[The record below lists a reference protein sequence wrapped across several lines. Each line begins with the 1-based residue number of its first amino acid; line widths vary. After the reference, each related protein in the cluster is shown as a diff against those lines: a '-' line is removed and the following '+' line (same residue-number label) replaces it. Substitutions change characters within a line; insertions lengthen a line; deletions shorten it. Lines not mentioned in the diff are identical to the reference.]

1 LGSQTLESSIMDTRK
16 DYSQQRKAGSKTKTY
31 SVDEKCSDACGSVMQ
46 ILKSGRRRETI
57 VSIKG

>member
-1 LGSQTLESSIMDTRK
+1 MDTRK